1 MVELLL
7 LILCSYHYAINKP
20 HNSTQSAEPFFANQ
34 SGYKVLVEDV
44 TPIPSVNG
52 IVSDGMKQ
60 VVEYVNVV
68 KSFIYELIGIEVE
81 KVEYQYKPRRVSVFV
96 KEMRD
101 QVSNIN
107 IPDKEEEE
115 EEEEDSENC
124 KEEDSINVSP
134 PLQLNLRLP
143 LTGSTEV
150 HIGLAQ
156 QLQKAFKE
164 RRAYINAPKVR
175 VGVVDESKV
184 SSRYHMERIDGDLFK
199 LPTKSI
205 KQHSG
210 SREVR
215 HPELLIIMGCVHTIP
230 KDEKVTVEL
239 VEDIILVR
247 VRVEHI
253 RFLYDILE
261 EIVDKVLANIFSSS
275 ISQSSSLGGYKINT
289 VSINLIDE
297 DPSSY
302 ISEKTGNIIDNYTA
316 KSHFDTI
323 GKALSSSVTSTISPI
338 LEDLS
343 FIYGGQIK
351 VTGGDGD
358 DAPNLSISSKITI
371 ELDVHSSAY
380 LPLPDKGW
388 MYNDAEEDGQ
398 KLIWHDSMAN
408 WLNEHTSQPT
418 NNDATLP
425 DNVQWTMVVPST
437 YHAPLAIMSDG
448 GESTEMMISPTTF
461 DPSKSCGIYPNGL
474 SIINPSSFREYLDD
488 SNNKLRTETLQ
499 PNSILLDDVY
509 QGYKNNTKRSLGYL
523 VSAIRGIHGL
533 PPSPCDDP
541 DECCECESKIDC
553 VPQFKSEP
561 FSFWELESIARS
573 HYSTTLETVLNEL
586 DSLHAVLY
594 QHGSTLAF
602 PEELAYKLN
611 NATHLLRQS
620 IELTGEGYPTIYTT
634 SLLYGSLRHIESVQS
649 DYQFHELPYFAI
661 DHYLAV
667 FSPLVLPLM
676 LPMIAGLIREVK
688 RFKEHKKKR
697 TSFFASMNSF

>member
-1 MVELLL
+1 MAGTRLFIHTTFMVELLL
-7 LILCSYHYAINKP
+7 LILCSYQYAINKP

-34 SGYKVLVEDV
+34 SGYKLIEEDV
-44 TPIPSVNG
+44 NPIPSPDG
-52 IVSDGMKQ
+52 ILSDGMKQ
-60 VVEYVNVV
+60 VIMYVNMVQ
-68 KSFIYELIGIEVE
+68 SFIYELIGIEIE

-107 IPDKEEEE
+107 NRNKEEEE
-115 EEEEDSENC
+115 EEDGKDCKAEDI
-124 KEEDSINVSP
+124 INVSSP

-143 LTGSTEV
+143 LTGSTDV

-156 QLQKAFKE
+156 QLQQAFKD
-164 RRAYINAPKVR
+164 RTYINAPEVR

-184 SSRYHMERIDGDLFK
+184 SSRYHMERVDGDLFK

-205 KQHSG
+205 DKHSNN
-210 SREVR
+210 SREVE

-253 RFLYDILE
+253 QFLYDMLE
-261 EIVDKVLANIFSSS
+261 EIVDKVLSNIFAPS
-275 ISQSSSLGGYKINT
+275 ISQPVKEGYKLNT

-302 ISEKTGNIIDNYTA
+302 ITETTSAVVDKYTA
-316 KSHFDTI
+316 KALFDTI
-323 GKALSSSVTSTISPI
+323 GKALSSSVSSIISPI

-343 FIYGGQIK
+343 FIYGGQIA

-358 DAPNLSISSKITI
+358 DAPNLSISSKDTI
-371 ELDVHSSAY
+371 RLEVQSSAY
-380 LPLPDKGW
+380 LPLPDEEW
-388 MYNDAEEDGQ
+388 MNNDVEEDGQ
-398 KLIWHDSMAN
+398 KLISRDSMAN
-408 WLNEHTSQPT
+408 WLNKHSSQPI
-418 NNDATLP
+418 NSGVDTLP
-425 DNVQWTMVVPST
+425 DTAQWTLVVPSAN
-437 YHAPLAIMSDG
+437 HAPLTITSDG
-448 GESTEMMISPTTF
+448 GESTEMMISPSNF
-461 DPSKSCGIYPNGL
+461 DGSNSCGMYPNGL
-474 SIINPSSFREYLDD
+474 SIINPSSSVDLDD
-488 SNNKLRTETLQ
+488 
-499 PNSILLDDVY
+499 IY
-509 QGYKNNTKRSLGYL
+509 QGYRNGTARSLGYL
-523 VSAIRGIHGL
+523 VSVIRAIHGL

-541 DECCECESKIDC
+541 DDCCECDSKIDC

-573 HYSTTLETVLNEL
+573 HYSTTLEKVLDEL

-594 QHGSTLAF
+594 QHGNTLAF

-620 IELTGEGYPTIYTT
+620 IELAGKGYPTIYTT
-634 SLLYGSLRHIESVQS
+634 SLLYGSLRYIESVQS

>member
-1 MVELLL
+1 MAGTRLFIHTTFMVELLL

-20 HNSTQSAEPFFANQ
+20 HYQTQSAEPFFANQ
-34 SGYKVLVEDV
+34 SGYKLFVEDFN
-44 TPIPSVNG
+44 PIPSSDG
-52 IVSDGMKQ
+52 ILSDGMKQ
-60 VVEYVNVV
+60 VVEFVNVV
-68 KSFIYELIGIEVE
+68 QSFIYELMGVEVE

-101 QVSNIN
+101 QVSNI
-107 IPDKEEEE
+107 
-115 EEEEDSENC
+115 SE
-124 KEEDSINVSP
+124 KEEDKYGEDCKAEGDIINISP

-156 QLQKAFKE
+156 QLQKAFKD
-164 RRAYINAPKVR
+164 RRTFINAPEVR
-175 VGVVDESKV
+175 VGITEESKV

-205 KQHSG
+205 ISKQHSNN

-230 KDEKVTVEL
+230 KDEKITVEII
-239 VEDIILVR
+239 EDVILVR

-261 EIVDKVLANIFSSS
+261 EIVDKVLSNIFAPS
-275 ISQSSSLGGYKINT
+275 ISQPSLLGGYKLNA

-302 ISEKTGNIIDNYTA
+302 INEKTSTIIDNYTA
-316 KSHFDTI
+316 KAHFDLI
-323 GKALSSSVTSTISPI
+323 GKALSSSITSTISPI
-338 LEDLS
+338 LEDLT
-343 FIYGGQIK
+343 FVYGGQIT

-358 DAPNLSISSKITI
+358 DAPNLSINSKKTI
-371 ELDVHSSAY
+371 RLEVQSSAY
-380 LPLPDKGW
+380 VSLPDEEW
-388 MYNDAEEDGQ
+388 MSNDVEDG
-398 KLIWHDSMAN
+398 KLISRDSMAN
-408 WLNEHTSQPT
+408 WLNEHSSQPI
-418 NNDATLP
+418 NNGDYSLP
-425 DNVQWTMVVPST
+425 DTAQWTLIVPSAN
-437 YHAPLAIMSDG
+437 HAPLPITSDG
-448 GESTEMMISPTTF
+448 GESTEMMISPSSF
-461 DPSKSCGIYPNGL
+461 DGSKSCGMYPNGL
-474 SIINPSSFREYLDD
+474 SIINPTNIVR
-488 SNNKLRTETLQ
+488 
-499 PNSILLDDVY
+499 LDDVY
-509 QGYKNNTKRSLGYL
+509 QGYKNGTARSLRYL
-523 VSAIRGIHGL
+523 VSVIRAIHGL
-533 PPSPCDDP
+533 PPSSCDDP
-541 DECCECESKIDC
+541 DECCECDSKIDC
-553 VPQFKSEP
+553 VPLFKSEP

-573 HYSTTLETVLNEL
+573 HYSTTLETVLDEL

-602 PEELAYKLN
+602 PEDLAYKLN

-634 SLLYGSLRHIESVQS
+634 SLLYGSLRHIESIQS

-667 FSPLVLPLM
+667 FSPLVLHCYF
-676 LPMIAGLIREVK
+676 R
-688 RFKEHKKKR
+688 
-697 TSFFASMNSF
+697 

>member
-7 LILCSYHYAINKP
+7 LILCSYQYATNQL

-34 SGYKVLVEDV
+34 SGYKLIEEDV
-44 TPIPSVNG
+44 TPIPSPDG

-60 VVEYVNVV
+60 VKEYVNLVQ
-68 KSFIYELIGIEVE
+68 SFIYELIGLEVE
-81 KVEYQYKPRRVSVFV
+81 KVEYQYKPRRDSVFV

-101 QVSNIN
+101 QVSNIDQSDN
-107 IPDKEEEE
+107 EGDD
-115 EEEEDSENC
+115 EDC
-124 KEEDSINVSP
+124 KEDVSP

-143 LTGSTEV
+143 LTGSTDV

-156 QLQKAFKE
+156 QLEKAFKE
-164 RRAYINAPKVR
+164 RRTYINAPEVR
-175 VGVVDESKV
+175 VGVVEESKV
-184 SSRYHMERIDGDLFK
+184 SSRYHMERVDGDLFK

-205 KQHSG
+205 NKQHSDG
-210 SREVR
+210 SREVK
-215 HPELLIIMGCVHTIP
+215 HPELIIIMGCVHTIP
-230 KDEKVTVEL
+230 KDEKATVEL

-261 EIVDKVLANIFSSS
+261 EIVDKVLSNIFSSS
-275 ISQSSSLGGYKINT
+275 ISQTSLLGGYKMNT

-302 ISEKTGNIIDNYTA
+302 VSEKTSTVIDNYTA
-316 KSHFDTI
+316 KSHFDII
-323 GKALSSSVTSTISPI
+323 GKALSSSVTSIISPI

-343 FIYGGQIK
+343 FIYGGQIT

-358 DAPNLSISSKITI
+358 DAPNLSISSKNTI

-388 MYNDAEEDGQ
+388 MYNDASSIEDGQ

-425 DNVQWTMVVPST
+425 DNVQWTLVVPST

-474 SIINPSSFREYLDD
+474 SIINPSSFHEYLDD

-523 VSAIRGIHGL
+523 VSAIRAIHGL
-533 PPSPCDDP
+533 PPSSCDDP
-541 DECCECESKIDC
+541 DECCECGSKIDC

-573 HYSTTLETVLNEL
+573 HYSTTLETVLDEM

-594 QHGSTLAF
+594 QHGNTLAF
-602 PEELAYKLN
+602 PEEMAYKLN
-611 NATHLLRQS
+611 NAMHLLRQS
-620 IELTGEGYPTIYTT
+620 ITLAGEGYPTIYTT
-634 SLLYGSLRHIESVQS
+634 SLLYGSLRYIESVQT

-667 FSPLVLPLM
+667 FSPLVLPLL